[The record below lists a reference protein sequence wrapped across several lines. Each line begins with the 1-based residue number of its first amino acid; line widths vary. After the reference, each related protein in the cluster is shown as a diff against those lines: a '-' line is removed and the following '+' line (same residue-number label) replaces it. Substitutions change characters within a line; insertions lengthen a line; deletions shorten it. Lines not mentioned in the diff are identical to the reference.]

1 MKSTQLIKHN
11 NLTINMN
18 TLKRNHEMVAETQ
31 VDNHGNESDF
41 DDDATYDPNDIHDP
55 IAIKRAR
62 FAYLNF
68 NLNLNLNSEKK
79 KDSNQD
85 SQPDD
90 GTLVDDCIFDPDRD
104 YDNIDNDVIDL
115 TSDSDL
121 DVDLDLDVDS
131 DANST
136 SSSYFDAKAFYDES
150 HGLAANGDFIVD
162 GKNRCM
168 ECNIDM
174 GDDNPR
180 QLCGKTICRK
190 IKFKY
195 YHLYF

>member
-1 MKSTQLIKHN
+1 
-11 NLTINMN
+11 MN

-41 DDDATYDPNDIHDP
+41 DDDATYDPNDINDP

-68 NLNLNLNSEKK
+68 SLNLNSEKK
-79 KDSNQD
+79 KDLDSN
-85 SQPDD
+85 SGPESDD

-104 YDNIDNDVIDL
+104 YDNIDNDIIDL
-115 TSDSDL
+115 TSDSESDVDL
-121 DVDLDLDVDS
+121 DQDLDLDLDLDVDS
-131 DANST
+131 DVNST
-136 SSSYFDAKAFYDES
+136 SSSYFDAKAFYNDS
-150 HGLAANGDFIVD
+150 YGLDANGDKIVD

-190 IKFKY
+190 IKFQFP
-195 YHLYF
+195 HLYF